1 MFTFASFVV
10 VGHLQACSSESALDV
25 EALVGVAAVEDALV
39 AANLFGDEI
48 EGLDESEAELLA
60 LLVLGDG
67 NVLDVADLAQAVD
80 ELVLDYQGASSHDR
94 VLLAVGVFNDN
105 NVVILASHH
114 VVVLLLEFLLA
125 DVADR
130 GQHPEAI
137 EEARV
142 EVGATKGSQLVALG
156 Q

>member
-1 MFTFASFVV
+1 MFTFASLVV

-25 EALVGVAAVEDALV
+25 EAFVGVAAVEDALV

-80 ELVLDYQGASSHDR
+80 AVEENERLA
-94 VLLAVGVFNDN
+94 LLCN
-105 NVVILASHH
+105 
-114 VVVLLLEFLLA
+114 
-125 DVADR
+125 
-130 GQHPEAI
+130 
-137 EEARV
+137 
-142 EVGATKGSQLVALG
+142 
-156 Q
+156 

>member
-1 MFTFASFVV
+1 M
-10 VGHLQACSSESALDV
+10 
-25 EALVGVAAVEDALV
+25 
-39 AANLFGDEI
+39 
-48 EGLDESEAELLA
+48 
-60 LLVLGDG
+60 
-67 NVLDVADLAQAVD
+67 
-80 ELVLDYQGASSHDR
+80 LDYQGASGHDR
-94 VLLAVGVFNDN
+94 VLLAVGVFNND

-130 GQHPEAI
+130 GQHSEAI

-142 EVGATKGSQLVALG
+142 EVGAAKGSQLVALG